1 MTTDRQADGG
11 RNISANEIES
21 TAANNGGLDRRH
33 FLKTA
38 AAAAGASAVAA
49 ASHAVAA
56 DAATDAKSSKAAASA
71 AHNKDKTDKLPPGER
86 TIPRP
91 GSDFMVDVI
100 KTLNIDYVASN
111 PGSSF
116 RSLHES
122 TVNYGGNKK
131 PEFITCLH
139 EESSIALAHGYA
151 KAAGKPMAVYAHG
164 TVGLQHGAM
173 AIYNAWCDRVPIVM
187 IAGNGIDANKRRPG
201 TEWSHSVQDAG
212 ALVRDFVKWDDMPGS
227 LQHFAESTV
236 RAYKLA
242 TTSPMEPTLIVADID
257 LQEDHIEDEAA
268 LRIPK
273 LVPAIPAQGDAGAL
287 AEAARLLVN
296 AKSPV
301 ILADRAARTENGVK
315 RLVELA
321 EALNVPVVDLGG
333 RMNFPSRHYLCHS
346 DARRNLVRDA
356 DVVLLLE
363 VYDPWGQFNSVG
375 DPHKEYRR
383 LAKADVKIISI
394 SMSDVYIRS
403 NYQDF
408 QRFMPVDLPIVGDV
422 EATLP
427 VLTEAV
433 KRAITPERKAII
445 EARAPK
451 LRETQLKLVATAK
464 EEAAIG
470 WDLSPISTARMAM
483 ETWNAIKD
491 EPWSLAVS
499 DRITWARRL
508 WPTTEYYQ
516 MLGGSGGQGVGYG
529 APAAVGAALA
539 NRDRGRFTVTF
550 QPDGDLMYAPG
561 VLWTAAHHRIPLL
574 LVMHNNRAYHQ
585 EVMHLQRM
593 AALHDRRTDQADI
606 GNVINNPD
614 IDYAKLA
621 QAHGVWGE
629 GPITDPAKLGAAL
642 KRAVA
647 VVKSGA
653 PALLDVVCQAR

>member
-1 MTTDRQADGG
+1 MDKCMDMIVAKPVVD
-11 RNISANEIES
+11 E
-21 TAANNGGLDRRH
+21 AAVGSPDKAGLDRRD
-33 FLKTA
+33 FLKSA
-38 AAAAGASAVAA
+38 AAAAGASAVSVAAHAA
-49 ASHAVAA
+49 AADKPAEGKVAK
-56 DAATDAKSSKAAASA
+56 TAAA
-71 AHNKDKTDKLPPGER
+71 AHGKTKLPTGQR
-86 TIPRP
+86 IIARP

-100 KTLNIDYVASN
+100 KTLNLDYVASN

-122 TVNYGGNKK
+122 TVNYGNNKK

-139 EESSIALAHGYA
+139 EESSIAMAHGYA

-173 AIYNAWCDRVPIVM
+173 AIYNAWCDRVPVVIF
-187 IAGNGIDANKRRPG
+187 AGNGIDADKRRPG

-257 LQEDHIEDEAA
+257 LQEDHIDDEAA

-287 AEAARLLVN
+287 AEAAKLLLN

-301 ILADRAARTENGVK
+301 ILADRAARTQEGVK
-315 RLVELA
+315 RLVALA

-346 DARRNLVRDA
+346 DARRALVREA
-356 DVVLLLE
+356 DVVLMLE
-363 VYDPWGQFNSVG
+363 VYDPWGQFNTMS

-383 LAKADVKIISI
+383 ISKADVKIISI

-433 KRAITPERKAII
+433 KRATTPDRKLAIA
-445 EARAPK
+445 ARAPQ
-451 LRETQLKLVATAK
+451 LREAHLKLIDKAK
-464 EEAAIG
+464 EDAAIG
-470 WDLSPISTARMAM
+470 WELSPITTARMAM

-499 DRITWARRL
+499 DRISWARRL
-508 WPTTEYYQ
+508 WPTTDYYQ

-561 VLWTAAHHRIPLL
+561 VLWTAAHHKIPLL
-574 LVMHNNRAYHQ
+574 MVMHNNRAYHQ
-585 EVMHLQRM
+585 ELMHLQRM
-593 AALHDRRTDQADI
+593 AALHDRRPDQADI
-606 GNVINNPD
+606 GNVINNPN

>member
-1 MTTDRQADGG
+1 MDKCMDMIVAKPVVD
-11 RNISANEIES
+11 E
-21 TAANNGGLDRRH
+21 AAVGSPDKAGLDRRD
-33 FLKTA
+33 FLKSA
-38 AAAAGASAVAA
+38 AAAAGASAVSVAAHAA
-49 ASHAVAA
+49 AADKPAEGKVAK
-56 DAATDAKSSKAAASA
+56 TAAA
-71 AHNKDKTDKLPPGER
+71 AHGKTKLPTGQR
-86 TIPRP
+86 IIARP

-100 KTLNIDYVASN
+100 KTLNLDYVASN

-122 TVNYGGNKK
+122 TVNYGNNKK

-139 EESSIALAHGYA
+139 EESSIAMAHGYA

-173 AIYNAWCDRVPIVM
+173 AIYNAWCDRVPVVIF
-187 IAGNGIDANKRRPG
+187 AGNGIDADKRRPG

-257 LQEDHIEDEAA
+257 LQEDHIDDEAA

-287 AEAARLLVN
+287 AEAAKLLLN

-301 ILADRAARTENGVK
+301 ILADRAARTQEGVK
-315 RLVELA
+315 RLVALA

-346 DARRNLVRDA
+346 DARRALVREA
-356 DVVLLLE
+356 DVVLMLE
-363 VYDPWGQFNSVG
+363 VYDPWGQFNTLS

-383 LAKADVKIISI
+383 ISKADVKIISI

-433 KRAITPERKAII
+433 KRATTPDRKLAIA
-445 EARAPK
+445 ARAPQ
-451 LRETQLKLVATAK
+451 LREAHLKLIDKAK
-464 EEAAIG
+464 EDAAIG
-470 WDLSPISTARMAM
+470 WELSPITTARMAM

-499 DRITWARRL
+499 DRISWARRL
-508 WPTTEYYQ
+508 WPTTDYYQ

-561 VLWTAAHHRIPLL
+561 VLWTAAHHKIPLL
-574 LVMHNNRAYHQ
+574 MVMHNNRAYHQ
-585 EVMHLQRM
+585 ELMHLQRM
-593 AALHDRRTDQADI
+593 AALHDRRPDQADI
-606 GNVINNPD
+606 GNVINNPN

>member
-1 MTTDRQADGG
+1 MDKSTGDNSVVHDPVG
-11 RNISANEIES
+11 ES
-21 TAANNGGLDRRH
+21 PETKGVLDRRS
-33 FLKTA
+33 FLKSA
-38 AAAAGASAVAA
+38 AVAAGASAVSVAG
-49 ASHAVAA
+49 HAVAA
-56 DAATDAKSSKAAASA
+56 DKPIDGTGTSAATPSA
-71 AHNKDKTDKLPPGER
+71 HGKTKLPAGQR
-86 TIPRP
+86 IIPRP

-100 KTLNIDYVASN
+100 KTLNLDYVASN

-122 TVNYGGNKK
+122 TVNYGNNKK

-139 EESSIALAHGYA
+139 EESSIAMAHGYA

-187 IAGNGIDANKRRPG
+187 FAGNGIDADKRRPG

-257 LQEDHIEDEAA
+257 LQEDHIEDESA

-273 LVPAIPAQGDAGAL
+273 LIPTIPAQGDAGAL
-287 AEAARLLVN
+287 AEAAKWLVN
-296 AKSPV
+296 AKAPV
-301 ILADRAARTENGVK
+301 ILADRAARTQNGVK

-346 DARRNLVRDA
+346 DARRELVRNA

-363 VYDPWGQFNSVG
+363 VYDPWGQFNTMT

-427 VLTEAV
+427 LLTEAV
-433 KRAITPERKAII
+433 KRAITPDRKSVI

-451 LRETQLKLVATAK
+451 LREAQLKLIEKAK
-464 EEAAIG
+464 EAAAIG

-491 EPWSLAVS
+491 ENWSLAVS
-499 DRITWARRL
+499 DRISWARRL
-508 WPTTEYYQ
+508 WPTTEYHQ

-561 VLWTAAHHRIPLL
+561 VLWTAAHHKIPLL
-574 LVMHNNRAYHQ
+574 MVMHNNRAYHQ

-593 AALHDRRTDQADI
+593 AALHDRRPDQADI
-606 GNVINNPD
+606 GNVINNPN
-614 IDYAKLA
+614 IDYGKLA